1 MLINL
6 VVHPHKYI
14 PIALSEL
21 LIFPPLSV
29 SRSQPQSYHD
39 TDWEVLEEGS
49 NSKYIHFLAE
59 TLAAGKRSQ
68 DILADLIKHQQL
80 LIDCPSQ
87 VYRRIQIK
95 MALGN
100 SLDVRKFISLKIGGD
115 NQGDDIQKGFVN
127 QKDKPDKAISEHH
140 TDITC
145 LSKPSELLIVDYL
158 VPSRLGPNAE
168 PKVTQIDLYD
178 TLPRPHW
185 ASIHELVDGRID
197 RIKITTGTTEEVYD
211 NLPTAT
217 NATFHVPVV
226 NISAEDIISFST
238 IVGNDSDACNRLSGL
253 NTEVLMDFGI
263 KLGWKAIMKPLFPKS
278 IPGDLLALVHLSN
291 RFDMRDRAPKLKV
304 GDTAT
309 SEAKIASITNG
320 ETGKTATVKGTVFLL
335 KDDEKPP

>member
-115 NQGDDIQKGFVN
+115 DQGDDIQKGFVN

-185 ASIHELVDGRID
+185 A
-197 RIKITTGTTEEVYD
+197 TEEVYD

-238 IVGNDSDACNRLSGL
+238 IVGNDSDACNRSSGL

-320 ETGKTATVKGTVFLL
+320 ETGKTAVKGTVFLL

>member
-1 MLINL
+1 MSSFAGGSDSAVLL
-6 VVHPHKYI
+6 HHL
-14 PIALSEL
+14 ALRRNEH
-21 LIFPPLSV
+21 FV
-29 SRSQPQSYHD
+29 PQSKC
-39 TDWEVLEEGS
+39 T
-49 NSKYIHFLAE
+49 KQAF
-59 TLAAGKRSQ
+59 
-68 DILADLIKHQQL
+68 
-80 LIDCPSQ
+80 
-87 VYRRIQIK
+87 
-95 MALGN
+95 
-100 SLDVRKFISLKIGGD
+100 
-115 NQGDDIQKGFVN
+115 
-127 QKDKPDKAISEHH
+127 
-140 TDITC
+140 
-145 LSKPSELLIVDYL
+145 DYL

-185 ASIHELVDGRID
+185 ASIHE
-197 RIKITTGTTEEVYD
+197 TEEVYD

-238 IVGNDSDACNRLSGL
+238 IVGNDSDACNRSSGL